1 MDFMMIQDK
10 QFAKLLKHDK
20 RFKPEAY
27 SFVFETLD
35 FAHNRLHL
43 GESLPNEPLNVQPE
57 FETEEQTDES
67 SDDNVSEGKH
77 ITGQDLARAARQ
89 YALEMYG
96 FMAKMV
102 LEGFGIRSTGDIGEI
117 VYNMIKI
124 GRMRKTPTDSRS
136 DFDDVYDFTTAFDHD
151 YVIGSR
157 KNFDR

>member
-10 QFAKLLKHDK
+10 QFAKLLKQDK

-27 SFVFETLD
+27 SFVFEVLD

-43 GESLPNEPLNVQPE
+43 GESLLNEPLDVQPE
-57 FETEEQTDES
+57 YETDEQTDGS
-67 SDDNVSEGKH
+67 SDENDTESKH
-77 ITGQDLARAARQ
+77 ISGQDLAKAARQ

-96 FMAKMV
+96 FMAKTV

-124 GRMRKTPTDSRS
+124 GRMRKTPTDSRT
-136 DFDDVYDFTTAFDHD
+136 DFDDVFDFTTAFDHD
-151 YVIGSR
+151 YIIGSR
-157 KNFDR
+157 KN